1 MRKIFGFNLKEWFA
15 SPICGLLFD
24 FILLVMIT
32 VIVILILSL
41 IVSIYYIVNF
51 ALELHS
57 EKEAIKRLN
66 EIILERQ
73 DIQVPDLTIE
83 NIETLVFNEDEIKD
97 IILTYEVD
105 KYSRF
110 ATDKL
115 LDKVGIDFYNKHKFQ
130 IDTYIKGSIYRLL
143 YEFRFL
149 RYK

>member
-1 MRKIFGFNLKEWFA
+1 
-15 SPICGLLFD
+15 
-24 FILLVMIT
+24 MI
-32 VIVILILSL
+32 VAIVILISSL
-41 IVSIYYIVNF
+41 IVSIYYIVK
-51 ALELHS
+51 LHS

-66 EIILERQ
+66 EIISERQ
-73 DIQVPDLTIE
+73 DVQVPDLTIE

-110 ATDKL
+110 ATEKL

-130 IDTYIKGSIYRLL
+130 IDTYVKGSIYKLL